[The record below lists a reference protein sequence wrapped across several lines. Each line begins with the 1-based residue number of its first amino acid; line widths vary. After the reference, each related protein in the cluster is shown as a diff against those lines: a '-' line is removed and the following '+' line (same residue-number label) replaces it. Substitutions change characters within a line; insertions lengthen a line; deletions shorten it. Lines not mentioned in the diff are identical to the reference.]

1 MFNSIITT
9 TTSTLS
15 VNTAVICLVSALVM
29 GAIISIT
36 YMCSGR
42 YTKSF
47 ATSLVLLPAL
57 VQVVIMMVNGNLGTG
72 VAVLGAFSLIRFRSV
87 PGSSK
92 DICTI
97 FFAMAIGLATGM
109 GYVTFALAVT
119 IVMSLIMFAL
129 AKSPFAENYNN
140 EKELKITIP
149 EDLDYTGVFD
159 DLFTKYTKSTTLE
172 SVKTTNLGSMFQLK
186 YHVALKDLTLE
197 KAFIDDL
204 RCRNGNLTIVC
215 SKQQSGTGEL

>member
-9 TTSTLS
+9 TTSTLTI
-15 VNTAVICLVSALVM
+15 NTAIICLVSALIM
-29 GAIISIT
+29 GAIISTT

-47 ATSLVLLPAL
+47 ATSLILLPAL

-92 DICTI
+92 DICII

-109 GYVTFALAVT
+109 GYIAFAFAVT
-119 IVMSLIMFAL
+119 IVISIIMFAL
-129 AKSPFAENYNN
+129 AKSSFAESNNN

-159 DLFTKYTKSTTLE
+159 DLFAKYTKSVTLE

-186 YHVALKDLTLE
+186 YIITLKDETLE
-197 KAFIDDL
+197 KAFIDSL

-215 SKQQSGTGEL
+215 SKQQSDLGEL

>member
-1 MFNSIITT
+1 MFSSIIST
-9 TTSTLS
+9 TTSTLT
-15 VNTAVICLVSALVM
+15 VNTAIICLISALVM
-29 GAIISIT
+29 GTIISIT

-97 FFAMAIGLATGM
+97 FFAMAIGLATGI
-109 GYVTFALAVT
+109 GYIAFAFAVT
-119 IVMSLIMFAL
+119 IVISLIMLAL
-129 AKSPFAENYNN
+129 AKSNFGEKCNN

-159 DLFTKYTKSTTLE
+159 DLFSKYTKSATLE

-186 YHVALKDLTLE
+186 YIVALKDLTLE
-197 KAFIDDL
+197 KAFIDEL

>member
-1 MFNSIITT
+1 
-9 TTSTLS
+9 
-15 VNTAVICLVSALVM
+15 
-29 GAIISIT
+29 
-36 YMCSGR
+36 
-42 YTKSF
+42 
-47 ATSLVLLPAL
+47 
-57 VQVVIMMVNGNLGTG
+57 MVNGNLGTG

-109 GYVTFALAVT
+109 GYIAFALAVT
-119 IVMSLIMFAL
+119 IVMSLIMFTL

-159 DLFTKYTKSTTLE
+159 DLFTKYTKSAILE

-186 YHVALKDLTLE
+186 YLVALKDLTLE